1 MKFGGG
7 RDGGLVQDP
16 GHCVG
21 ELVVIRGDRGVTGT
35 YFLWW
40 WDPGHCVGELVVIRG

>member
-16 GHCVG
+16 EHCVG
-21 ELVVIRGDRGVTGT
+21 RPERLYCVLVLGLQYSYVLGFHNTGS
-35 YFLWW
+35 
-40 WDPGHCVGELVVIRG
+40 